1 MVLSQRLG
9 LQQVLTPQ
17 MQQSLALLQAP
28 VMELRALVQQELARN
43 PVLEEVPAAEGAGEG
58 EGSDGGLDDA
68 PRAAQAAA
76 EPPAD
81 TQVDPA
87 RERPSSAPVDDL
99 DAALQRLVQ
108 MDEEWRS
115 SVGAGEPALQQS
127 DVAEEKRQHL
137 FDSLAAGR
145 TLADEL
151 TEQLHVLGLT
161 PEVREAAEVICG
173 NLDPNGYLQGTLEEL
188 AASSGGLL
196 GDYEAALR
204 AVQSLDRALGVYPD
218 GVQDAAENIGKLDP
232 HPGRRFAP
240 PDEVYVVPEI
250 FVTRTDDGD
259 YQITTNRDHLP
270 RLRISHA
277 YKDLLAQAS
286 SSAEVREYLRER
298 IRDGKFLLKSLGLR
312 ERTIESIAREIVR
325 RQREYFDFGRSHLKP
340 MTMAQVAEAVGVH
353 ETTVSRAVAGK
364 YMDTPLG
371 LLEMRSLFSSGV
383 GTADGDGMAAA
394 SVKEFIA
401 ELVKAED
408 PAKPLSDDEL
418 GRRLGEK
425 GIKIARRTVAK
436 YRGEMNILP
445 VNLRKRL

>member
-1 MVLSQRLG
+1 M
-9 LQQVLTPQ
+9 
-17 MQQSLALLQAP
+17 
-28 VMELRALVQQELARN
+28 
-43 PVLEEVPAAEGAGEG
+43 
-58 EGSDGGLDDA
+58 
-68 PRAAQAAA
+68 
-76 EPPAD
+76 
-81 TQVDPA
+81 
-87 RERPSSAPVDDL
+87 
-99 DAALQRLVQ
+99 
-108 MDEEWRS
+108 
-115 SVGAGEPALQQS
+115 
-127 DVAEEKRQHL
+127 
-137 FDSLAAGR
+137 
-145 TLADEL
+145 
-151 TEQLHVLGLT
+151 
-161 PEVREAAEVICG
+161 
-173 NLDPNGYLQGTLEEL
+173 
-188 AASSGGLL
+188 
-196 GDYEAALR
+196 
-204 AVQSLDRALGVYPD
+204 
-218 GVQDAAENIGKLDP
+218 
-232 HPGRRFAP
+232 
-240 PDEVYVVPEI
+240 PEI